1 MVRLYAVA
9 LEDVGVDG
17 ALCEKLDVRQLARFL
32 LEHADE
38 LGADDFALGFGVGHA
53 RQLGQEALRRVDV
66 HQIRVHPIAEHLD
79 HLLRLALAQQPV
91 VDVYADELLPDGLD
105 QQRRDDRRID
115 PAGQRQQHPFIAHL
129 RADFPH
135 LLVDELRRQRLRGD
149 ARHRLR
155 PFVVLHRST
164 PYPFLY
170 AYCSVFLFASQKP
183 MRASMYASSASIG
196 MRSCAIV
203 SRSRTVTQPSV
214 SLSKS

>member
-1 MVRLYAVA
+1 MILRL
-9 LEDVGVDG
+9 
-17 ALCEKLDVRQLARFL
+17 C
-32 LEHADE
+32 
-38 LGADDFALGFGVGHA
+38 FGVGHA
-53 RQLGQEALRRVDV
+53 RQLGQEALRCVDV

-91 VDVYADELLPDGLD
+91 VDVHADELLPDGLD

-183 MRASMYASSASIG
+183 MRASMYASNASIG
-196 MRSCAIV
+196 MRSCAMRVAVAHGHAAVVLAVEIV
-203 SRSRTVTQPSV
+203 GDAAAACRFRPSGGSACRWSR
-214 SLSKS
+214 LSS